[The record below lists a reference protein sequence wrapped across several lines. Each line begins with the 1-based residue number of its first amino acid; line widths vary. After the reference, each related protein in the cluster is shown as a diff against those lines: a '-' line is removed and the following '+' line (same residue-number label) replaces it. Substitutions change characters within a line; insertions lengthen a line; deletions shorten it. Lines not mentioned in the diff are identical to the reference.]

1 MEEIWK
7 DIQGYEGL
15 YQVSNL
21 GRVKSLGRSGKGCSL
36 EDRVLKPMIND
47 DGYEL
52 VNLKSSNHI
61 AKWHSVH
68 RLVAIHFIPNPND
81 YKEINHKD
89 EIKNNNTVSNLEW
102 CTRKYN
108 VGYGTVK
115 ERQSI
120 NKRGQSNSWLNKP
133 VLQYSLDGKFIAEY
147 NSTTQ
152 AAKELSQ
159 TLNKDWEKIKK
170 AINNQLRIYPN
181 GKSYGYKWRYKL

>member
-1 MEEIWK
+1 
-7 DIQGYEGL
+7 
-15 YQVSNL
+15 
-21 GRVKSLGRSGKGCSL
+21 
-36 EDRVLKPMIND
+36 MIND

-89 EIKNNNTVSNLEW
+89 EIKM
-102 CTRKYN
+102 
-108 VGYGTVK
+108 
-115 ERQSI
+115 
-120 NKRGQSNSWLNKP
+120 
-133 VLQYSLDGKFIAEY
+133 
-147 NSTTQ
+147 
-152 AAKELSQ
+152 
-159 TLNKDWEKIKK
+159 NKDWEKIKK

>member
-1 MEEIWK
+1 
-7 DIQGYEGL
+7 
-15 YQVSNL
+15 
-21 GRVKSLGRSGKGCSL
+21 
-36 EDRVLKPMIND
+36 MIND

-68 RLVAIHFIPNPND
+68 RLVAIHF
-81 YKEINHKD
+81 
-89 EIKNNNTVSNLEW
+89 
-102 CTRKYN
+102 
-108 VGYGTVK
+108 VK

>member
-1 MEEIWK
+1 
-7 DIQGYEGL
+7 
-15 YQVSNL
+15 
-21 GRVKSLGRSGKGCSL
+21 
-36 EDRVLKPMIND
+36 MIND

-89 EIKNNNTVSNLEW
+89 E
-102 CTRKYN
+102 
-108 VGYGTVK
+108 
-115 ERQSI
+115 RQSI

-133 VLQYSLDGKFIAEY
+133 VLQYSLGGKFIAEY

>member
-1 MEEIWK
+1 MKNSKVANHELYTI
-7 DIQGYEGL
+7 YEDG
-15 YQVSNL
+15 SIH
-21 GRVKSLGRSGKGCSL
+21 SGKLDLYLVFRKNKNGYLIASL
-36 EDRVLKPMIND
+36 DKEQL
-47 DGYEL
+47 L
-52 VNLKSSNHI
+52 
-61 AKWHSVH
+61 VH
-68 RLVAIHFIPNPND
+68 RLVALHFLPNPYQYPHVNHID
-81 YKEINHKD
+81 GNKENNH
-89 EIKNNNTVSNLEW
+89 VSNLEW